1 MCSHYNESDDGT
13 VNDAVILVDNVSKI
27 FEIRDGRG
35 SLFRKNNPVVE
46 SLRDVNFLAREG
58 DFVGIIGKNG
68 SGKSTLLNLIAGNE
82 TATRGSILV
91 SSQPILLGI
100 SAALKPQLSG
110 RENVLLG
117 LLAMGA
123 TPDFVE
129 QEMPNIINLSGIGE
143 AIDRPMETYSAGMGS
158 RLRFA
163 IATAVRSD
171 ILLIDEALSAGDAEF
186 AKRAQRRMDELLEA
200 AGSVLLV
207 THATDVINDMC
218 NRAVWVHEGEIIA
231 DSTTEYVTENYKE
244 WSELASSDKVTEAKQ
259 LISQVKSG
267 YVRPQFSV
275 I

>member
-1 MCSHYNESDDGT
+1 M
-13 VNDAVILVDNVSKI
+13 VDNVSKI